1 MLTQEENDERARIR
15 SAEVEDW
22 GRCDRLELPL
32 TQPCPQCGAEMEPSK
47 AVRRGRVIYECPE
60 CGYQMEI
67 SETPRV
73 QSLDEALN
81 GDVEDDE
88 EDTDDENNEDET
100 EDGDD
105 EEPR

>member
-1 MLTQEENDERARIR
+1 M
-15 SAEVEDW
+15 
-22 GRCDRLELPL
+22 ELPL
-32 TQPCPQCGAEMEPSK
+32 TQPCPQCGAEMELSK
-47 AVRRGRVIYECPE
+47 VVRRGRVIYECPE

-73 QSLDEALN
+73 QSLDEVLN
-81 GDVEDDE
+81 GDVEDE

-100 EDGDD
+100 EDDDD

>member
-1 MLTQEENDERARIR
+1 
-15 SAEVEDW
+15 
-22 GRCDRLELPL
+22 
-32 TQPCPQCGAEMEPSK
+32 MEPSK
-47 AVRRGRVIYECPE
+47 TARRGRVIYECPE

-81 GDVEDDE
+81 GDVEDE

>member
-1 MLTQEENDERARIR
+1 M
-15 SAEVEDW
+15 
-22 GRCDRLELPL
+22 ELPL

-47 AVRRGRVIYECPE
+47 TARRGRVIYECPE

-81 GDVEDDE
+81 GDVEDE